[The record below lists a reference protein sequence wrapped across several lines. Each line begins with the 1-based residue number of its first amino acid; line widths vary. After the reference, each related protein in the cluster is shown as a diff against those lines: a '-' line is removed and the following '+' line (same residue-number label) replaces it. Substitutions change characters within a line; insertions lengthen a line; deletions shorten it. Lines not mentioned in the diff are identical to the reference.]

1 MSQPGAPMPPPPQW
15 STLPASSTVS
25 IPWSSLVTWG
35 RILGFVLIF
44 LGTIVAVAFASYPSN
59 CLSTPVPSSCSSFFS
74 QWANAIMWGKILW
87 VIGLFFIGGATGI
100 RMNRR
105 WGGKDGMGNED
116 GAAAVQRGWANLA
129 VIILCIL
136 LMAGILFTINICP
149 PLGGG
154 IQGFG
159 AGTCPGA

>member
-44 LGTIVAVAFASYPSN
+44 LGTIVAVAFASFPSN
-59 CLSTPVPSSCSSFFS
+59 CLTTPVPSSCTSFAS
-74 QWANAIMWGKILW
+74 QWANAVMWGKILW

-105 WGGKDGMGNED
+105 WGGKDMGNED
-116 GAAAVQRGWANLA
+116 GAGAVQRGWANLA
-129 VIILCIL
+129 VIVLCIL
-136 LMAGILFTINICP
+136 LMAAILFTINICP
-149 PLGGG
+149 PIGGG
-154 IQGFG
+154 GLTGFG
-159 AGTCPGA
+159 GGTCPGA